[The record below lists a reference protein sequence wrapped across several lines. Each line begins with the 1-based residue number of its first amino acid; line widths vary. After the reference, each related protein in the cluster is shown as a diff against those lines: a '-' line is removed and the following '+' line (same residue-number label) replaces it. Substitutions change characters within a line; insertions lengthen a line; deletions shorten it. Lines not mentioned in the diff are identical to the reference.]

1 MVRIMAVWRL
11 IGLET
16 NNACMNM
23 GIDEA
28 IIEGVKSGASLPTIR
43 FYKWSPSAVSIG
55 RFQSMKDEVNID
67 ACKNMGI
74 DYVRRITGGGA
85 VYHDAEGEL
94 TYSIIA
100 PESFFPRDIKESYAL
115 VCGWIINGLKTIG
128 LDAQFSPINDI
139 SVNGKKISGNAQT
152 RRDGVLL
159 QHGTILYK
167 LDISRMFSVL
177 NVSKEKISDK
187 MIKNVEERVTSVH
200 SQVGSS
206 FEELYK
212 AVMNGI
218 IDRKE
223 CEVGLLGGNE
233 LNMAIH
239 FSKTYSSDAWN
250 FSR

>member
-1 MVRIMAVWRL
+1 MVAWRL
-11 IGLET
+11 IGLER
-16 NNACMNM
+16 NSACMNM

-28 IIEGVKSGASLPTIR
+28 IIEGVKAGSSKPTIR

-55 RFQSMKDEVNID
+55 RFQSMRDEVNID
-67 ACKNMGI
+67 VCKSLGI

-100 PESFFPRDIKESYAL
+100 PETLFPRDIKESYAL
-115 VCGWIINGLKTIG
+115 ICGWIINGLKTIG

-152 RRDGVLL
+152 RREGVLL

-167 LDISRMFSVL
+167 LDIARMFSVL

-187 MIKNVEERVTSVH
+187 MIKNAEERVTSVH
-200 SQVGSS
+200 LQSGLS
-206 FEELYK
+206 FEELYR

-218 IDRKE
+218 TANKE
-223 CEVGLLGGNE
+223 CEVGFLSGNE
-233 LNMAIH
+233 LNTAIYL
-239 FSKTYSSDAWN
+239 SKTYSSDAWN